1 MCEANRADLAGVH
14 RKLLLAYAVIC
25 WYRQAVAVAQI
36 AVRVDG
42 RLKRAVDEA
51 CRARGVKLTRFVQEA
66 LLDKLEE
73 IADADDLPRLRR
85 EPTRPLRALIRDLG
99 LDGEL

>member
-1 MCEANRADLAGVH
+1 MPIV
-14 RKLLLAYAVIC
+14 
-25 WYRQAVAVAQI
+25 QI

-51 CRARGVKLTRFVQEA
+51 CRARGVNLTRFVQDA

-73 IADADDLPRLRR
+73 IADADDVLRLRR
-85 EPTRPLRALIRDLG
+85 EPTRPLRDLIRDLG

>member
-1 MCEANRADLAGVH
+1 VSSS
-14 RKLLLAYAVIC
+14 
-25 WYRQAVAVAQI
+25 QI

-42 RLKRAVDEA
+42 RLERAVDEA

-73 IADADDLPRLRR
+73 IADAEDVPRLRR
-85 EPTRPLRALIRDLG
+85 EPTRPLRQLISDLG

>member
-1 MCEANRADLAGVH
+1 MRMPLS
-14 RKLLLAYAVIC
+14 
-25 WYRQAVAVAQI
+25 QI
-36 AVRVDG
+36 AVRVDH

-51 CRARGVKLTRFVQEA
+51 CRERGVKLTRFVQDA

-73 IADADDLPRLRR
+73 IADTEDLPRLRR
-85 EPTRPLRALIRDLG
+85 EPTRPLRTLIRDLG

>member
-1 MCEANRADLAGVH
+1 MA
-14 RKLLLAYAVIC
+14 IS
-25 WYRQAVAVAQI
+25 QI

-73 IADADDLPRLRR
+73 IADVEDVPRLKR
-85 EPTRPLRALIRDLG
+85 EPTRPLRDLIRSLG

>member
-1 MCEANRADLAGVH
+1 MSLS
-14 RKLLLAYAVIC
+14 
-25 WYRQAVAVAQI
+25 QI

-73 IADADDLPRLRR
+73 LADVEDVPRLRR
-85 EPTRPLRALIRDLG
+85 EPSRPLRQLIRDLV
-99 LDGEL
+99 LDDEL

>member
-1 MCEANRADLAGVH
+1 MPL
-14 RKLLLAYAVIC
+14 
-25 WYRQAVAVAQI
+25 AQI

-51 CRARGVKLTRFVQEA
+51 CRARGVKLTRFVQDA

-73 IADADDLPRLRR
+73 IADAEDLPRLRR
-85 EPTRPLRALIRDLG
+85 EPARPLRDLIRDLG
-99 LDGEL
+99 LDGKL

>member
-1 MCEANRADLAGVH
+1 MLTSAG
-14 RKLLLAYAVIC
+14 K
-25 WYRQAVAVAQI
+25 RQHMALAQI

-51 CRARGVKLTRFVQEA
+51 CRARGVKMTRFVQEA

-73 IADADDLPRLRR
+73 IADTADLPRLRR
-85 EPTRPLRALIRDLG
+85 EPTRPLRDLIRDLG
-99 LDGEL
+99 LDDEL

>member
-1 MCEANRADLAGVH
+1 M
-14 RKLLLAYAVIC
+14 AVS
-25 WYRQAVAVAQI
+25 QI

-73 IADADDLPRLRR
+73 MADAEDLPRLRR
-85 EPTRPLRALIRDLG
+85 EPTRPLRDLIRDLG
-99 LDGEL
+99 LDGEV

>member
-1 MCEANRADLAGVH
+1 MPL
-14 RKLLLAYAVIC
+14 
-25 WYRQAVAVAQI
+25 AQI
-36 AVRVDG
+36 AVRIDG

-51 CRARGVKLTRFVQEA
+51 CRVRGVKLTRFVQDA

-73 IADADDLPRLRR
+73 LADAADLPRLRR
-85 EPTRPLRALIRDLG
+85 EPTRPLRDLIRDLG

>member
-1 MCEANRADLAGVH
+1 MPLS
-14 RKLLLAYAVIC
+14 
-25 WYRQAVAVAQI
+25 QI
-36 AVRVDG
+36 AVRVDA

-73 IADADDLPRLRR
+73 VADLEDLPRLRR
-85 EPTRPLRALIRDLG
+85 EPTRPLRDIVRDLG
-99 LDGEL
+99 LDGDL

>member
-1 MCEANRADLAGVH
+1 MLVH
-14 RKLLLAYAVIC
+14 VITMP
-25 WYRQAVAVAQI
+25 VSQI

-51 CRARGVKLTRFVQEA
+51 CRVRGVKLTRFVQEA

-73 IADADDLPRLRR
+73 MADAEDLPRIRR
-85 EPTRPLRALIRDLG
+85 EPTRPLRDLIRDLG
-99 LDGEL
+99 LDGDL

>member
-1 MCEANRADLAGVH
+1 MSL
-14 RKLLLAYAVIC
+14 
-25 WYRQAVAVAQI
+25 AQI

-42 RLKRAVDEA
+42 RLKRAVAEA

-73 IADADDLPRLRR
+73 IADAEDVPRLRR
-85 EPTRPLRALIRDLG
+85 EPSRPLRQLIRDLG
-99 LDGEL
+99 LDEEL

>member
-1 MCEANRADLAGVH
+1 MSAS
-14 RKLLLAYAVIC
+14 
-25 WYRQAVAVAQI
+25 QI

-51 CRARGVKLTRFVQEA
+51 CRVRGVNLTRFVQDA

-73 IADADDLPRLRR
+73 LADAEDLPKLRR
-85 EPTRPLRALIRDLG
+85 EPTRPLRDLIRDLG
-99 LDGEL
+99 LDGDV

>member
-1 MCEANRADLAGVH
+1 MP
-14 RKLLLAYAVIC
+14 I
-25 WYRQAVAVAQI
+25 AQI
-36 AVRVDG
+36 AVRVDA

-51 CRARGVKLTRFVQEA
+51 CRARGVKLNRFVQEA

-85 EPTRPLRALIRDLG
+85 EPSRPLRDLIRDLG
-99 LDGEL
+99 LNGDL

>member
-1 MCEANRADLAGVH
+1 MA
-14 RKLLLAYAVIC
+14 I
-25 WYRQAVAVAQI
+25 AQI

-73 IADADDLPRLRR
+73 IADVEDLPRLKR
-85 EPTRPLRALIRDLG
+85 EPTRPLRDLIRSLG
-99 LDGEL
+99 LDGDL

>member
-1 MCEANRADLAGVH
+1 MATS
-14 RKLLLAYAVIC
+14 
-25 WYRQAVAVAQI
+25 QI

-51 CRARGVKLTRFVQEA
+51 CRARGMNLTRFVQDA

-73 IADADDLPRLRR
+73 LADLEDLPKLRR
-85 EPTRPLRALIRDLG
+85 EPTRPLRDLIRDLG

>member
-1 MCEANRADLAGVH
+1 MSLS
-14 RKLLLAYAVIC
+14 
-25 WYRQAVAVAQI
+25 QI

-51 CRARGVKLTRFVQEA
+51 CRARGVKLTRFVQDA

-73 IADADDLPRLRR
+73 IADAEDVPRLRR
-85 EPTRPLRALIRDLG
+85 EPSRPLRQLIRELG
-99 LDGEL
+99 LDDEL

>member
-1 MCEANRADLAGVH
+1 MH
-14 RKLLLAYAVIC
+14 LLACASK
-25 WYRQAVAVAQI
+25 RKRMALAQI

-51 CRARGVKLTRFVQEA
+51 CRARGVKLTRFVQDA

-73 IADADDLPRLRR
+73 IADAEDLPRLRR
-85 EPTRPLRALIRDLG
+85 EPTRPLRDLIRDLG

>member
-1 MCEANRADLAGVH
+1 MALAQV
-14 RKLLLAYAVIC
+14 
-25 WYRQAVAVAQI
+25 
-36 AVRVDG
+36 AVRVDS

-51 CRARGVKLTRFVQEA
+51 CRIRGMKLTRFVQEA

-73 IADADDLPRLRR
+73 MADVEDIPRLRR

-99 LDGEL
+99 LDADL

>member
-1 MCEANRADLAGVH
+1 MTLAH
-14 RKLLLAYAVIC
+14 ASIC
-25 WYRQAVAVAQI
+25 WHLSAMGLAQI

-51 CRARGVKLTRFVQEA
+51 CRVRGVKLTRFVQDA

-73 IADADDLPRLRR
+73 IADAGDIPRLRR
-85 EPTRPLRALIRDLG
+85 EPTRPLRDLIRDLG
-99 LDGEL
+99 LDADL

>member
-1 MCEANRADLAGVH
+1 MAIV
-14 RKLLLAYAVIC
+14 
-25 WYRQAVAVAQI
+25 QI

-51 CRARGVKLTRFVQEA
+51 CRARGVKLTRFVQDA

-73 IADADDLPRLRR
+73 IADVEDLPRLKR
-85 EPTRPLRALIRDLG
+85 EPTRPLRDLIRSLG

>member
-1 MCEANRADLAGVH
+1 MSLS
-14 RKLLLAYAVIC
+14 
-25 WYRQAVAVAQI
+25 QI

-73 IADADDLPRLRR
+73 IADAEDVPRLRR
-85 EPTRPLRALIRDLG
+85 EPSRPLRQLIRDLG
-99 LDGEL
+99 LDDEL

>member
-1 MCEANRADLAGVH
+1 MSLS
-14 RKLLLAYAVIC
+14 
-25 WYRQAVAVAQI
+25 QI

-42 RLKRAVDEA
+42 RLKRAVDQA

-73 IADADDLPRLRR
+73 IADAEDVPRLRR
-85 EPTRPLRALIRDLG
+85 EPSRPLRELIRDLG
-99 LDGEL
+99 LDDEL

>member
-1 MCEANRADLAGVH
+1 MHMSLS
-14 RKLLLAYAVIC
+14 
-25 WYRQAVAVAQI
+25 QI

-73 IADADDLPRLRR
+73 IADAEDVPRLRR
-85 EPTRPLRALIRDLG
+85 EPSRPLRQLIRDLG
-99 LDGEL
+99 LDDEL

>member
-1 MCEANRADLAGVH
+1 MHMPLV
-14 RKLLLAYAVIC
+14 
-25 WYRQAVAVAQI
+25 QI

-51 CRARGVKLTRFVQEA
+51 CRARGVKLTRFVQDA

-73 IADADDLPRLRR
+73 IADAEDLPRLRR
-85 EPTRPLRALIRDLG
+85 EPTRPLRDLIRDLG
-99 LDGEL
+99 LDGDV

>member
-1 MCEANRADLAGVH
+1 MALT
-14 RKLLLAYAVIC
+14 
-25 WYRQAVAVAQI
+25 QI

-51 CRARGVKLTRFVQEA
+51 CRARGMKLSRFVQEA

-73 IADADDLPRLRR
+73 LADVEDLPRLRR
-85 EPTRPLRALIRDLG
+85 EPTRALRDIVRDLG
-99 LDGEL
+99 LDGDL

>member
-1 MCEANRADLAGVH
+1 MPVT
-14 RKLLLAYAVIC
+14 
-25 WYRQAVAVAQI
+25 QI

-51 CRARGVKLTRFVQEA
+51 CRVRGVNLTRFVQDA

-73 IADADDLPRLRR
+73 LADAEDLPRLRR
-85 EPTRPLRALIRDLG
+85 EPTRPLRDLIRELG
-99 LDGEL
+99 LDGDV

>member
-1 MCEANRADLAGVH
+1 MS
-14 RKLLLAYAVIC
+14 
-25 WYRQAVAVAQI
+25 VAQI

-51 CRARGVKLTRFVQEA
+51 CRVRGVKLTRFVQEA

-73 IADADDLPRLRR
+73 LADAGELPRLRR
-85 EPTRPLRALIRDLG
+85 EPTRPLRDVIRDLG